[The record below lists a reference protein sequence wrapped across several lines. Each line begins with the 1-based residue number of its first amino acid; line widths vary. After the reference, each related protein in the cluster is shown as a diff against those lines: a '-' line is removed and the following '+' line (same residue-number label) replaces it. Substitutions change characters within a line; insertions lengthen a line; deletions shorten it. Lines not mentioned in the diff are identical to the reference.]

1 MSSEAFAVEDAAVR
15 GGKDERRTTWSRAE
29 IAAAAANL
37 LVACAIVAYFHDRF
51 WWPPD
56 DGAYAFVADALR
68 NGAVLNRDLHDVHG
82 GYVHFL
88 HALALD
94 VLGRDIVSLR
104 YPLAFLTVVQA
115 GVVFLLLRPL
125 VGVAAIFGGLAM
137 SALTFVQFLNPTANW
152 YALFLAV
159 TVVALLSSGVQQRFA
174 GLVAIGFAIGAVFF
188 FRQLTGILVGMGTVA
203 WLLVSESDARPAG
216 TPVLARAVAAIM
228 ALGLTAYAWLRV
240 DGIGFALYGLWP
252 LAFLVVAAAR
262 APLGARRL
270 AQILAGMLAGSL
282 LAAAPLLLYHLAN
295 GSVWWWWHDTVVSAI
310 ALTELDFF
318 GDASYATVLLLAV
331 RGLVDLGNP
340 AGALNGAFWLVVLL
354 APTVLGAAVVRRLV
368 RNEPLPPLAVVAL
381 FYAIV
386 SAHYAIPIYA
396 LYSAGLT
403 LAGLIAVARAPV
415 ARAVA
420 VAVISF
426 AVAIGLMFQAGE
438 PLSRGLTG
446 TVLGTRVPLAAG
458 GIAGASV
465 RMEEKD
471 RALYTDL
478 VAFIDTHAAA
488 DDAILGLPMTA
499 ELYFLSGR
507 KPPVRLVIAPLGLLS
522 AEDVNETWDRTR
534 TDMPAVVIFRPD
546 DKYTTPLVRALM
558 DRFRPHYRLC
568 KTSDGFEL
576 YAPTCRSDSDKS
588 KGLYGS

>member
-1 MSSEAFAVEDAAVR
+1 MSGEAFAFEDAAGR
-15 GGKDERRTTWSRAE
+15 DGKVDRRTTWTRAE
-29 IAAAAANL
+29 VAAAAANL
-37 LVACAIVAYFHDRF
+37 LAACAIVAYFHDRF

-56 DGAYAFVADALR
+56 DGAYAYVADALR

-94 VLGRDIVSLR
+94 AFGRDIVSLR
-104 YPLAFLTVVQA
+104 YPLAILTVVQA

-125 VGVAAIFGGLAM
+125 IGAAAIFGGLAM

-159 TVVALLSSGVQQRFA
+159 AVVALLSTGAQRHFT
-174 GLVAIGFAIGAVFF
+174 GLLAIGFAIGAIFF

-203 WLLVSESDARPAG
+203 WLLVSEGDASRAAK
-216 TPVLARAVAAIM
+216 PVLARAIAAIM
-228 ALGLTAYAWLRV
+228 ALGLTAYGWLALN
-240 DGIGFALYGLWP
+240 GIAFALYGLWP
-252 LAFLVVAAAR
+252 LAFLVVTAAR
-262 APLGARRL
+262 APLSGQRL
-270 AQILAGMLAGSL
+270 VQILAGMLAGAV

-295 GSVWWWWHDTVVSAI
+295 GSLWWWWNDTIVSAI

-318 GDASYATVLLLAV
+318 GDATYATVLLLAV
-331 RGLVDLGNP
+331 RGLGDLGNP
-340 AGALNGAFWLVVLL
+340 AGAVNGAFWLAVLL

-396 LYSAGLT
+396 LYSAGFT
-403 LAGLIAVARAPV
+403 LVGLIAVARAPA

-438 PLSRGLTG
+438 PVSRGLAG
-446 TVLGTRVPLAAG
+446 TVLGTRVPLDAG

-478 VAFIDTHAAA
+478 VGFIDTHAAA
-488 DDAILGLPMTA
+488 DDAILGLPMTP

-507 KPPVRLVIAPLGLLS
+507 KPSVRFVIAPLGLLS
-522 AEDVNETWDRTR
+522 AEDVNETWDQLQ
-534 TDMPAVVIFRPD
+534 TDMPAVVVFRPD

-558 DRFRPHYRLC
+558 DRIRPHYRLC
-568 KTSDGFEL
+568 KTTDGFEL
-576 YAPTCRSDSDKS
+576 YAPTCRADSGGPT
-588 KGLYGS
+588 GLYGS